1 MDLRVQ
7 KTRNSIYEAFIE
19 LRAKKPLEKITVRE
33 LTDNA
38 KISKQTFYLHYK
50 DIYDLSEHLEQELID
65 SMLKDITFPENVLQH
80 AGEISL
86 QLFSRIIE
94 QGQLFRIIFSDSR
107 ENVLMDNIEKIFKSV
122 MYRQQPELRADLKT
136 NIYITVLVQGC
147 YHAYQQYSTIDQ
159 ERVVEILSEICE
171 SITAL
176 YHSDR

>member
-107 ENVLMDNIEKIFKSV
+107 ENVLIDNIEKIFKSV
-122 MYRQQPELRADLKT
+122 MYRQQPELRAHLKT

-147 YHAYQQYSTIDQ
+147 YHAYQQYSTID
-159 ERVVEILSEICE
+159 
-171 SITAL
+171 
-176 YHSDR
+176 